1 MLFDKKRKKKSDTIF
16 VISFFWSEHVT
27 QQLECNSI

>member
-1 MLFDKKRKKKSDTIF
+1 MLFDKKRKRDTIF